1 MRSTISRSIAAA
13 VLGTGLVFGAA
24 ACSSDDADNA
34 VTDATNAVED
44 AAGDAKDAADKAGDK
59 IEKGADK
66 AKDKAKEAGDG
77 VENAVDGEIDGQEV
91 SHEIYA
97 AYEEFGGKD
106 ELGTL
111 EEVKEENGAT
121 VAVFS
126 DNARIYETDDH
137 GAILVQGKILDT
149 WLENGG
155 PEGDLGM
162 PIEDEEEIDNGWI
175 SYFEG
180 GSIKWTSEDGQ
191 NYTPTIEMGDTPDA

>member
-1 MRSTISRSIAAA
+1 MRSTISRSVAAA

-24 ACSSDDADNA
+24 ACSTDDAEDA
-34 VTDATNAVED
+34 VVDATNAVED

-59 IEKGADK
+59 IEEGAEK
-66 AKDKAKEAGDG
+66 AKD
-77 VENAVDGEIDGQEV
+77 AVDGEIDGKEV
-91 SHEIYA
+91 SREIQA
-97 AYEEFGGKD
+97 AYEEFGGAD

-111 EEVKEENGAT
+111 EEVTEENGAT
-121 VAVFS
+121 VAIFS
-126 DNARIYETDDH
+126 DNARIYETEEH

-149 WLENGG
+149 WMENGG
-155 PEGDLGM
+155 PEGELGM